1 MIPDVTFHRSVFSFQ
16 DIPNCGLPEICIS
29 GRSNVGKSSMLNCLT
44 KKRNLARIS
53 QTPGKTRSLNYYLVD
68 KKFFLVDLPG
78 YGYAKISKSQKIH
91 LSNLADSYLSIN
103 TKGIRQKGEGR
114 RVNAKN
120 TKTQILKGLIQLF
133 DARHGPISG
142 DKVMLEWIRE
152 WGGNTLF
159 VLTKADKLST
169 SNKKKLERTY
179 KKEFGLENMV
189 MFSAHT
195 GSGTKDIWSWIYNT
209 LK

>member
-53 QTPGKTRSLNYYLVD
+53 QTPGKTRSLNYFLVD
-68 KKFFLVDLPG
+68 KKYFLVDLPG
-78 YGYAKISKSQKIH
+78 YGYAKVPKSQKIQ
-91 LSNLADSYLSIN
+91 LSNLTDSYLN
-103 TKGIRQKGEGR
+103 KRAE
-114 RVNAKN
+114 
-120 TKTQILKGLIQLF
+120 LKGLIQLF

-169 SNKKKLERTY
+169 SNKIKLERTY

-195 GSGTKDIWSWIYNT
+195 GSGTKEVWSWINNT